1 LDRARP
7 TRSDRP
13 TIDHRWTGVT
23 TATTPFSKFS
33 PKNFTDFRARSN
45 AWIDLL
51 SAEQPSA
58 GLSPGE
64 TQKTVYALYAH

>member
-1 LDRARP
+1 M
-7 TRSDRP
+7 
-13 TIDHRWTGVT
+13 I
-23 TATTPFSKFS
+23 ATTPFSKFS

-58 GLSPGE
+58 GLAPGE
-64 TQKTVYALYAH
+64 TQETVYALTKIAAGDEHSGP